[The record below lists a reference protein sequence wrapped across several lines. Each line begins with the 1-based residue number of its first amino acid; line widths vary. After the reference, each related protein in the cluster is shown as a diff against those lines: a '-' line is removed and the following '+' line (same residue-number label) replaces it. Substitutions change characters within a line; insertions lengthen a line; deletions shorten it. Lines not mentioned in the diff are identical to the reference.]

1 MDTSQQIDSTR
12 LDLVAL
18 IKIFRKWKKHLL
30 ITGIVAIVLG
40 FVVTMPF
47 IMPPQFESTVILYPS
62 NLIPYSTES
71 PTETM
76 LQLLESDDI
85 KDRLINTFDLYNH
98 YRIDTTAKFP
108 RTKMYNLLN
117 DQIFI
122 TRTAFES
129 VEISVLDEDPKV
141 AAHMC
146 DTIVSYLDWKAR
158 SLQRLK
164 TKEVLTIFENQTKS
178 KKLEIDSLELR
189 LMDIRANYGIL
200 DFKTQSKEISKA
212 MYKGGSVNKNVA
224 DDFNNLKLKG
234 VEAEALDSKLKAA
247 RLLYNEYK
255 TSFEKA
261 KSDFAKELTYS
272 NYVTKPLPAE
282 NKAKPKRTVFMIS
295 LLLAVLFL
303 AFLVILVIENY
314 NTNIKPRLNN

>member
-1 MDTSQQIDSTR
+1 MMDTSQQIDSTR

-40 FVVTMPF
+40 FVITMPF

-200 DFKTQSKEISKA
+200 DFKTQSKEISKLCI
-212 MYKGGSVNKNVA
+212 K
-224 DDFNNLKLKG
+224 
-234 VEAEALDSKLKAA
+234 VEL
-247 RLLYNEYK
+247 
-255 TSFEKA
+255 
-261 KSDFAKELTYS
+261 
-272 NYVTKPLPAE
+272 
-282 NKAKPKRTVFMIS
+282 
-295 LLLAVLFL
+295 
-303 AFLVILVIENY
+303 
-314 NTNIKPRLNN
+314 